1 MYRAYLREMTFQTH
15 TWYTGIFIS
24 YSIRDTVV
32 CGEPTRYTA
41 TETAAGWLRG
51 RCASGVSIVVK
62 IIRGS
67 ERCRLPRVIGAFLR
81 KKKTEIELFVK
92 QVKSIGWV
100 RNWNERKWNSLANTN
115 REGRESAW
123 IEKWERRRGKEKG
136 KFTLS
141 LPRSTW
147 KFFPLTTIH
156 FFKNL
161 RGEFGVLLWWYSS
174 ADETVCSHNVFTR

>member
-1 MYRAYLREMTFQTH
+1 MYRAYLREITFQTH

-41 TETAAGWLRG
+41 TETAAGWFRG

-81 KKKTEIELFVK
+81 RKKKETELFVK
-92 QVKSIGWV
+92 QVK
-100 RNWNERKWNSLANTN
+100 
-115 REGRESAW
+115 
-123 IEKWERRRGKEKG
+123 KEKRNQYVG
-136 KFTLS
+136 
-141 LPRSTW
+141 
-147 KFFPLTTIH
+147 
-156 FFKNL
+156 
-161 RGEFGVLLWWYSS
+161 
-174 ADETVCSHNVFTR
+174 

>member
-1 MYRAYLREMTFQTH
+1 MKKGQFFRPLGSTLNVRPTFRVSTRNHCNLLKTTFLLLGLSRMYRAYLREITFQTH

-41 TETAAGWLRG
+41 TETTAGWLRG

-81 KKKTEIELFVK
+81 EKKRETELFVK
-92 QVKSIGWV
+92 QVK
-100 RNWNERKWNSLANTN
+100 
-115 REGRESAW
+115 
-123 IEKWERRRGKEKG
+123 KEK
-136 KFTLS
+136 
-141 LPRSTW
+141 R
-147 KFFPLTTIH
+147 
-156 FFKNL
+156 NQ
-161 RGEFGVLLWWYSS
+161 
-174 ADETVCSHNVFTR
+174 